1 MGEITLADLARAR
14 GQQETADTEQGELT
28 EVKSQMPV
36 FTEEEQKKIREI
48 RESIDLMDSQA
59 VIQYGVGAQ
68 RNLSDFADTVL
79 GNVRSK
85 DTGYVGGLLS
95 DLVIQVKGMD
105 ITKPGDGEGI
115 LDKIPFV
122 RNARNS
128 LEKFRERYAKVEV
141 QIDRIEGE
149 LEKARVSMLKD
160 IGMFDTMYEKNLEYF
175 RELQIYIEA
184 GEEKLTE
191 LREKTLPGLRAEA
204 ERSDDPMAAQL
215 VNDFE
220 ETVSRVEEK
229 LYDPKLSR
237 TMAIQAAPQIKLI
250 QNNDKL
256 LVERIQTAVMNTI
269 PVWKGQIVI
278 ALGLYRQEKTLKMQ
292 KEVMNT
298 TNELLK
304 KNSELLKSNTVE
316 TARASEAGIVE
327 IDTLRKVNE
336 NLISTIEETLRIQQ
350 EGRQKRQ
357 AAEQELARLEDE
369 LRNKL
374 MAARE

>member
-141 QIDRIEGE
+141 H
-149 LEKARVSMLKD
+149 V
-160 IGMFDTMYEKNLEYF
+160 
-175 RELQIYIEA
+175 
-184 GEEKLTE
+184 
-191 LREKTLPGLRAEA
+191 
-204 ERSDDPMAAQL
+204 
-215 VNDFE
+215 
-220 ETVSRVEEK
+220 
-229 LYDPKLSR
+229 
-237 TMAIQAAPQIKLI
+237 
-250 QNNDKL
+250 
-256 LVERIQTAVMNTI
+256 
-269 PVWKGQIVI
+269 
-278 ALGLYRQEKTLKMQ
+278 
-292 KEVMNT
+292 
-298 TNELLK
+298 
-304 KNSELLKSNTVE
+304 
-316 TARASEAGIVE
+316 
-327 IDTLRKVNE
+327 
-336 NLISTIEETLRIQQ
+336 
-350 EGRQKRQ
+350 
-357 AAEQELARLEDE
+357 
-369 LRNKL
+369 
-374 MAARE
+374 

>member
-115 LDKIPFV
+115 PDKIPFV

-160 IGMFDTMYEKNLEYF
+160 IGMFDAMYEKNLEYF

-220 ETVSRVEEK
+220 ETVSRFEKK
-229 LYDPKLSR
+229 LYDLKLSR
-237 TMAIQAAPQIKLI
+237 TIAIQTAPQIKLI

>member
-220 ETVSRVEEK
+220 ETVSRFEKK
-229 LYDPKLSR
+229 LYDLKLSR
-237 TMAIQAAPQIKLI
+237 TIAIQTAPQIKLI

-350 EGRQKRQ
+350 EGRPKRQ

>member
-191 LREKTLPGLRAEA
+191 LREKTLRGLRAEA
-204 ERSDDPMAAQL
+204 ERSDDPMPAPL
-215 VNDFE
+215 VKDFGG
-220 ETVSRVEEK
+220 TVSRFADK
-229 LYDPKLSR
+229 LYGLKLSR
-237 TMAIQAAPQIKLI
+237 TIAIQTAPQIKLI

>member
-220 ETVSRVEEK
+220 ETVSRFEKK
-229 LYDPKLSR
+229 LYDLKLSR
-237 TMAIQAAPQIKLI
+237 TIAIQTAPQIKLI

-278 ALGLYRQEKTLKMQ
+278 ALGLYRQEKTLKMP

-369 LRNKL
+369 LKNKL

>member
-1 MGEITLADLARAR
+1 MAEITLADLARAR

-160 IGMFDTMYEKNLEYF
+160 IGMFDAMYEKNLEYF

-220 ETVSRVEEK
+220 ETVSRFEKK
-229 LYDPKLSR
+229 LYDLKLSR
-237 TMAIQAAPQIKLI
+237 TIAIQTAPQIKLI

-256 LVERIQTAVMNTI
+256 LVERIQTAVMITI
-269 PVWKGQIVI
+269 PVWKGQIDI

-369 LRNKL
+369 LKNKL

>member
-1 MGEITLADLARAR
+1 MGEITLEDLARAR

-160 IGMFDTMYEKNLEYF
+160 IGMFDAMYEKNLEYF

-220 ETVSRVEEK
+220 ETVSRFEKK
-229 LYDPKLSR
+229 LYDLKLSR
-237 TMAIQAAPQIKLI
+237 TIAIQTAPQIKLI

>member
-1 MGEITLADLARAR
+1 
-14 GQQETADTEQGELT
+14 
-28 EVKSQMPV
+28 
-36 FTEEEQKKIREI
+36 
-48 RESIDLMDSQA
+48 
-59 VIQYGVGAQ
+59 
-68 RNLSDFADTVL
+68 
-79 GNVRSK
+79 
-85 DTGYVGGLLS
+85 
-95 DLVIQVKGMD
+95 
-105 ITKPGDGEGI
+105 
-115 LDKIPFV
+115 
-122 RNARNS
+122 
-128 LEKFRERYAKVEV
+128 
-141 QIDRIEGE
+141 
-149 LEKARVSMLKD
+149 
-160 IGMFDTMYEKNLEYF
+160 
-175 RELQIYIEA
+175 
-184 GEEKLTE
+184 
-191 LREKTLPGLRAEA
+191 
-204 ERSDDPMAAQL
+204 MAAQL

-220 ETVSRVEEK
+220 ETVSRFEKK
-229 LYDPKLSR
+229 LYDLKLSR
-237 TMAIQAAPQIKLI
+237 TIAIQTAPQIKLI

>member
-1 MGEITLADLARAR
+1 MIKEVIFDIDDTLYDYEVGHAQGMKKMGEYAQRELGVDA
-14 GQQETADTEQGELT
+14 GEFQEAYQRLN
-28 EVKSQMPV
+28 
-36 FTEEEQKKIREI
+36 REI
-48 RESIDLMDSQA
+48 TERLGRDDAAIHSRSIRLQ
-59 VIQYGVGAQ
+59 
-68 RNLSDFADTVL
+68 NLLEQLQKPLFPHLNRLYHAYWDT
-79 GNVRSK
+79 
-85 DTGYVGGLLS
+85 LLEIS
-95 DLVIQVKGMD
+95 APE
-105 ITKPGDGEGI
+105 PG
-115 LDKIPFV
+115 
-122 RNARNS
+122 S
-128 LEKFRERYAKVEV
+128 LEAVKRLSENGISIGIGTDMTVRMQYEKLEV
-141 QIDRIEGE
+141 QVERIEGKLDE
-149 LEKARVSMLKD
+149 ARMEMLKD
-160 IGMFDTMYEKNLEYF
+160 IGMFDAMYEKNLEYF

-220 ETVSRVEEK
+220 ETVSRFEKK
-229 LYDPKLSR
+229 LYDLKLSR
-237 TMAIQAAPQIKLI
+237 TIAIQTAPQIKLI

>member
-191 LREKTLPGLRAEA
+191 LGEKTLPGLRAEA

-220 ETVSRVEEK
+220 ETVSRFEKK
-229 LYDPKLSR
+229 LYDLKLSR
-237 TMAIQAAPQIKLI
+237 TIAIQTAPQIKLI

>member
-141 QIDRIEGE
+141 QIDRIAGE

-160 IGMFDTMYEKNLEYF
+160 IGMFDAMYEKELEYF

-220 ETVSRVEEK
+220 ETVSRFEKK
-229 LYDPKLSR
+229 LYDLKLSR
-237 TMAIQAAPQIKLI
+237 TIAIQTAPQIKLI

>member
-1 MGEITLADLARAR
+1 MAEITLADLARAR

-220 ETVSRVEEK
+220 ETVSRFEKK
-229 LYDPKLSR
+229 LYDLKLSR
-237 TMAIQAAPQIKLI
+237 TIAIQTAPQIKLI

-357 AAEQELARLEDE
+357 AAGQELARLEDE

>member
-160 IGMFDTMYEKNLEYF
+160 IGMFDAMYEKNLEYF

-204 ERSDDPMAAQL
+204 ECSDDPMAAQL

-220 ETVSRVEEK
+220 ETVSRFEKK
-229 LYDPKLSR
+229 LYDLKLSR
-237 TMAIQAAPQIKLI
+237 TIAIQTAPQIKLI

>member
-105 ITKPGDGEGI
+105 ITNPGDGEGI

-160 IGMFDTMYEKNLEYF
+160 IGMFDAMYEKNLEYF

-220 ETVSRVEEK
+220 ETVSRFEKK
-229 LYDPKLSR
+229 LYDLKLSR
-237 TMAIQAAPQIKLI
+237 TIAIQTAPQIKLI

>member
-48 RESIDLMDSQA
+48 RESIDLMGSQA

-160 IGMFDTMYEKNLEYF
+160 IGMFDAMYEKNLEYF

-220 ETVSRVEEK
+220 ETVSRFEKK
-229 LYDPKLSR
+229 LYDLKLSR
-237 TMAIQAAPQIKLI
+237 TIAIQTAPQIKLI

-369 LRNKL
+369 LKNKL

>member
-149 LEKARVSMLKD
+149 LEKVRVSMLKD
-160 IGMFDTMYEKNLEYF
+160 IGMFDAMYEKNLEYF

-191 LREKTLPGLRAEA
+191 LREKTLSGLRAEA

-220 ETVSRVEEK
+220 ETVSRFEKK
-229 LYDPKLSR
+229 LYDLKLSR
-237 TMAIQAAPQIKLI
+237 TIAIQTAPQIKLI

>member
-1 MGEITLADLARAR
+1 MR
-14 GQQETADTEQGELT
+14 
-28 EVKSQMPV
+28 K
-36 FTEEEQKKIREI
+36 
-48 RESIDLMDSQA
+48 
-59 VIQYGVGAQ
+59 
-68 RNLSDFADTVL
+68 
-79 GNVRSK
+79 
-85 DTGYVGGLLS
+85 
-95 DLVIQVKGMD
+95 
-105 ITKPGDGEGI
+105 
-115 LDKIPFV
+115 
-122 RNARNS
+122 
-128 LEKFRERYAKVEV
+128 
-141 QIDRIEGE
+141 
-149 LEKARVSMLKD
+149 
-160 IGMFDTMYEKNLEYF
+160 
-175 RELQIYIEA
+175 
-184 GEEKLTE
+184 
-191 LREKTLPGLRAEA
+191 
-204 ERSDDPMAAQL
+204 
-215 VNDFE
+215 
-220 ETVSRVEEK
+220 K
-229 LYDPKLSR
+229 LYDLKLSR
-237 TMAIQAAPQIKLI
+237 TIAIQTAPQIKLI

>member
-160 IGMFDTMYEKNLEYF
+160 IGMFDAMYEKNLEYF

-184 GEEKLTE
+184 GEEKLTK

-220 ETVSRVEEK
+220 ETVSRFEKK
-229 LYDPKLSR
+229 LYDLKLSR
-237 TMAIQAAPQIKLI
+237 TIAIQTAPQIKLI

>member
-149 LEKARVSMLKD
+149 LEKARFSMLKY

-220 ETVSRVEEK
+220 ETVSRFEKK
-229 LYDPKLSR
+229 LYDLKLSR
-237 TMAIQAAPQIKLI
+237 TIAIQTAPQIKLI